1 MISVFSENLIRQ
13 GLPGG
18 RTISFGESVDKST
31 DGKSNSISNES
42 KSVFFVIRV
51 GIFSAFFSP
60 LFIDRPFFCFCS
72 SLYIDPT
79 SENVSDDASGA
90 KERCNLSIDPV
101 TFINGVDGD
110 VKTVSVDFIDSSTD

>member
-51 GIFSAFFSP
+51 GIFSEFFSP
-60 LFIDRPFFCFCS
+60 LFIDTPFFCFCS

-90 KERCNLSIDPV
+90 KGRCNLSIDPV

-110 VKTVSVDFIDSSTD
+110 VKTVSVDFIDSSKD